1 MTVSPEKIAE
11 MMAAAEKATPG
22 PRERHVIDAST
33 YRYVEDA
40 EKAVARDQAD
50 ADFNALCD
58 PQTITALLTEL
69 QHRREAEAGRGWVF
83 FNPDSGTEY
92 AESHPIESG
101 EADDAEDIRKST
113 HFEDFLIEQLREA
126 HAREVAASPSSPAS
140 GVRVS
145 EEDIDRTREALS
157 ALREGHRRKMNA
169 AADRAEMA
177 ASIGE
182 MGEVSVNSTESERHR
197 EAFVALNV
205 AIGIFDEMGL
215 SALGE
220 HP

>member
-1 MTVSPEKIAE
+1 MTAKPVPEHISDERLAE
-11 MMAAAEKATPG
+11 MLAAAEKATPG

-69 QHRREAEAGRGWVF
+69 QHRREAEAEPAFWHNGQRQMITNAVKVGKPV
-83 FNPDSGTEY
+83 DE
-92 AESHPIESG
+92 
-101 EADDAEDIRKST
+101 DDARWISRFDQP
-113 HFEDFLIEQLREA
+113 LY
-126 HAREVAASPSSPAS
+126 AASPSSPAS
-140 GVRVS
+140 WVRVKATHRHVKRGS
-145 EEDIDRTREALS
+145 EYELLGYGKMQAESWEEYVTNNGRPHHAKVDMREVAIYRSVDDGALWARPREEFEDGR
-157 ALREGHRRKMNA
+157 
-169 AADRAEMA
+169 
-177 ASIGE
+177 
-182 MGEVSVNSTESERHR
+182 
-197 EAFVALNV
+197 FVA
-205 AIGIFDEMGL
+205 L